1 MPAQADSG
9 SCFVTT
15 WHCPILNQMG
25 NGYCL
30 TDTVISASIIK
41 IIKKLLNF
49 FLLVLRTDCLL
60 AGAFPA
66 LMLRAPATNSCA
78 RFFIQ
83 PSLSCDFL
91 IPVGQCSYV
100 LGIFCLLPV
109 RVCEQN
115 LHLWE
120 PHCGEHAVVFSF
132 WLMVLVLHHLASD
145 RLH

>member
-1 MPAQADSG
+1 
-9 SCFVTT
+9 
-15 WHCPILNQMG
+15 MG

-30 TDTVISASIIK
+30 TDTVISANGIK
-41 IIKKLLNF
+41 IIKKLLNVF
-49 FLLVLRTDCLL
+49 FFFFFNLKGRLFGCWGFPSFDAQGSSDKFLRQI
-60 AGAFPA
+60 FYPA
-66 LMLRAPATNSCA
+66 KPELWL
-78 RFFIQ
+78 F
-83 PSLSCDFL
+83 

-100 LGIFCLLPV
+100 LGVFCLLPV